1 MNDLRLSRLED
12 LTQQIAQTVLATTE
26 NLDRLTERVDSLTL
40 QVQQQ
45 NWQIQEQGHQ
55 IQEVSAQL
63 QQQGQQVLLLS
74 ESVRTLAQ
82 TQDEGFERID
92 QITEAL
98 RALINALENRPEAE

>member
-1 MNDLRLSRLED
+1 MTDLRLNRLED

-26 NLDRLTERVDSLTL
+26 NLDRLTERVDTLTL
-40 QVQQQ
+40 HVQQQ
-45 NWQIQEQGHQ
+45 SWQIQEQGHQ
-55 IQEVSAQL
+55 IQEVTAQL

-82 TQDEGFERID
+82 TQDEGFKRID

-98 RALINALENRPEAE
+98 QALITTLESGLG